1 MPLALHLSPE
11 MEAQMLDITVLRR
24 AIHLFAL
31 VGRPVVVVTRK
42 QRAWHEDD
50 AIAEINDGMLQ
61 DIGIDRCQIR
71 HAAPLVSITEGDS
84 DEQRK
89 PVK

>member
-1 MPLALHLSPE
+1 
-11 MEAQMLDITVLRR
+11 MLNITVLRR
-24 AIHLFAL
+24 AIHLLAFA
-31 VGRPVVVVTRK
+31 GRPVVAVARK

-50 AIAEINDGMLQ
+50 AIAELNESMLQ

-71 HAAPLVSITEGDS
+71 HVAPLVSITEGDS
-84 DEQRK
+84 GEQGK

>member
-11 MEAQMLDITVLRR
+11 MEAQMLNIAVLRR

-31 VGRPVVVVTRK
+31 VGRPVVAATRE

-50 AIAEINDGMLQ
+50 AIAELNDGMLQ

-71 HAAPLVSITEGDS
+71 HVAPLVSITEGDS

-89 PVK
+89 PAK

>member
-1 MPLALHLSPE
+1 
-11 MEAQMLDITVLRR
+11 MLNITVLRR
-24 AIHLFAL
+24 AIHLLAL
-31 VGRPVVVVTRK
+31 AGRPVVAVARK

-50 AIAEINDGMLQ
+50 AIAELSEGMLQ

-71 HAAPLVSITEGDS
+71 HVAPLVSITEGDS
-84 DEQRK
+84 GEQGK